1 MELNNIPEAF
11 QTKLRVAV
19 ISALVTGKKS
29 FKEIKQLTGATD
41 GNISVQVSKLE
52 ELGYV
57 VTTKAFAGKKPC
69 TSYELTAAGRENFA
83 AYVELMAGLL
93 KQAGQDTDEK

>member
-19 ISALVTGKKS
+19 LSALVTGTKT

-52 ELGYV
+52 EMGYLTAV
-57 VTTKAFAGKKPC
+57 KEFVGKKPC
-69 TSYELTAAGRENFA
+69 TTYSLTETGRENFV
-83 AYVELMAGLL
+83 AYVEMMNRLL
-93 KQAGQDTDEK
+93 SSV